1 MPGWGNGRAS
11 AAGSPRGCGEAW
23 VQGIRRMQGT
33 GFATPG
39 GMIRRMIPAALA
51 MMAPVAPPRPAF
63 AGSVLAG
70 LAFSPE
76 GWTPRG
82 RPPLR
87 RHSTALPVAPPPPR
101 TPLARYVAQ
110 GAAML
115 AAMGFVFW
123 VAALIS

>member
-1 MPGWGNGRAS
+1 MRRAF
-11 AAGSPRGCGEAW
+11 
-23 VQGIRRMQGT
+23 
-33 GFATPG
+33 FALLP
-39 GMIRRMIPAALA
+39 PLA
-51 MMAPVAPPRPAF
+51 APVMRPA
-63 AGSVLAG
+63 AG

-76 GWTPRG
+76 GWTPPG

-87 RHSTALPVAPPPPR
+87 RHSTTLPLSPPPPR
-101 TPLARYVAQ
+101 TPLGRYVAQ